1 MIDEKRYFIVGEDE
15 EDNRLDVFL
24 SEQLNELSRSY
35 IQSLI
40 KDNNVTVNDKIEKS
54 SYRVLQLDN
63 VCILI
68 PPAKELIIEAE
79 DIPIEILYEDDDLA
93 VVYKERGMV
102 VHPGAGNMNHTLV
115 NALMYR
121 FKGQLSSINGIIRPG
136 IVHRIDKDTSGLL
149 MIAKSDLAH
158 RGLSEQLKDHSV
170 QRAYTFI
177 CHGRLKQD
185 EYTIDAPIG
194 RNVRDR
200 MKMAIVSNGK
210 QAITHVQ
217 PISTNTQYSYAM
229 ANLETGR
236 THQIRVHM
244 ASVGHPLVGDALYGP
259 KNTNG
264 KLNGQL
270 LHAKSIGFVHPIK
283 NEFMSFDK
291 EEPEIFKI
299 FLAKVNL
306 D

>member
-1 MIDEKRYFIVGEDE
+1 
-15 EDNRLDVFL
+15 
-24 SEQLNELSRSY
+24 
-35 IQSLI
+35 
-40 KDNNVTVNDKIEKS
+40 
-54 SYRVLQLDN
+54 
-63 VCILI
+63 
-68 PPAKELIIEAE
+68 
-79 DIPIEILYEDDDLA
+79 
-93 VVYKERGMV
+93 
-102 VHPGAGNMNHTLV
+102 
-115 NALMYR
+115 
-121 FKGQLSSINGIIRPG
+121 
-136 IVHRIDKDTSGLL
+136 
-149 MIAKSDLAH
+149 
-158 RGLSEQLKDHSV
+158 
-170 QRAYTFI
+170 
-177 CHGRLKQD
+177 
-185 EYTIDAPIG
+185 
-194 RNVRDR
+194 
-200 MKMAIVSNGK
+200 MAIVSNGK